1 MWQLVACL
9 VGQLAKCRLST
20 RTDRQCHSRA
30 LHTSLSIG
38 IWQRSAFHR
47 RKWQQINKM
56 DKRDVILSDQAACR
70 YDENN
75 KYSLLYSS
83 CHHQSPII
91 FTKTGFQNLCQIE
104 LYQSSVTVFHKQAT
118 NPNEKRTQARCWEFT
133 RRPNT
138 NDRCCR
144 DGSWPPTGWLQ
155 LLGALLPFPP
165 SPEICPKANVWRDT
179 KGRVQKIKMEI

>member
-20 RTDRQCHSRA
+20 RTDRHCHSRA

-91 FTKTGFQNLCQIE
+91 FTKIGFQNLCQIE
-104 LYQSSVTVFHKQAT
+104 LYQSSATVFHKRSKSQ
-118 NPNEKRTQARCWEFT
+118 W
-133 RRPNT
+133 
-138 NDRCCR
+138 
-144 DGSWPPTGWLQ
+144 
-155 LLGALLPFPP
+155 
-165 SPEICPKANVWRDT
+165 KANTGFVENLRGGQTPTTDVVGT
-179 KGRVQKIKMEI
+179 AVGRLLADSSSWALCFPSRLHLKYVQRQMCAGI

>member
-1 MWQLVACL
+1 MATSSLLGWPIGKMPPFDQNWSSVWQ
-9 VGQLAKCRLST
+9 
-20 RTDRQCHSRA
+20 A

-118 NPNEKRTQARCWEFT
+118 NPNEKRTQALLRIYEEAEHQ
-133 RRPNT
+133 RQMLSGRQLAAY
-138 NDRCCR
+138 
-144 DGSWPPTGWLQ
+144 WLTPA
-155 LLGALLPFPP
+155 LGRSASRLHL
-165 SPEICPKANVWRDT
+165 KY
-179 KGRVQKIKMEI
+179 VQRQMCGGI

>member
-1 MWQLVACL
+1 MWQL
-9 VGQLAKCRLST
+9 GWPIGKMPPFDQNWSSLS
-20 RTDRQCHSRA
+20 QA

-38 IWQRSAFHR
+38 IWQRSAFHW
-47 RKWQQINKM
+47 RKWQQINQM

-91 FTKTGFQNLCQIE
+91 FTKIGFQNLCQIE

-118 NPNEKRTQARCWEFT
+118 NPKWKENTGVVENLRGGRTPTTDVVGTAVGRLLA
-133 RRPNT
+133 
-138 NDRCCR
+138 DSS
-144 DGSWPPTGWLQ
+144 SW
-155 LLGALLPFPP
+155 ALCFP
-165 SPEICPKANVWRDT
+165 SRLHLKY
-179 KGRVQKIKMEI
+179 VQRQMCGGIKT